1 MKTKILYIE
10 DEPNLGKIV
19 YDTLLLRD
27 FDVVWETDG
36 ARVLSHFNHFSPDLC
51 VLDIMLPNVDGYS
64 LCEQMKSKYPLLPI
78 IFLTAKIETE
88 DLVKGFEAGGTD
100 YMRKP
105 FSIEELIARIQ
116 NQLLIHNLNSEN
128 LSAKDSHAVEKIE
141 MGSYKYFPNR
151 YELVAPSGIIKL
163 SSREGELLHLLAGK
177 GNQIAQRK
185 DILLKIWGDDSYFN
199 SRTLDVYVK
208 KIRNYLSEDPNIKIQ
223 TLRGKGY
230 LFLANKNS
238 KAL

>member
-36 ARVLSHFNHFSPDLC
+36 ARVLSHFNHFSPNLC
-51 VLDIMLPNVDGYS
+51 VLDIMLPNIDGYT
-64 LCEQMKSKYPLLPI
+64 LCEQMKSKYPSLPI
-78 IFLTAKIETE
+78 IFLTAKTETE

-128 LSAKDSHAVEKIE
+128 LNAKDSHAVEKIE
-141 MGSYKYFPNR
+141 MGSYQYFPNR

-208 KIRNYLSEDPNIKIQ
+208 KIRNYLSEDPKIKIQ

-230 LFLANKNS
+230 LFLVK
-238 KAL
+238 

>member
-27 FDVVWETDG
+27 FDVVWEKDG
-36 ARVLSHFNHFSPDLC
+36 ALVMSHFDTFSPDLC
-51 VLDIMLPNVDGYS
+51 VLDIMLPNIDGYS
-64 LCEQMKSKYPLLPI
+64 LCEQIRSKYPSLPI
-78 IFLTAKIETE
+78 VFLTAKTETT

-116 NQLLIHNLNSEN
+116 NQLQLLQINS
-128 LSAKDSHAVEKIE
+128 KEKNISDFDFSEQIE
-141 MGSYKYFPNR
+141 IGNYSYFPKQ
-151 YELVAPSGIIKL
+151 YELKAPSGTIKL
-163 SSREGELLHLLAGK
+163 SSREGDLLHFLAGN
-177 GNQIAQRK
+177 GNHISQRK
-185 DILLKIWGDDSYFN
+185 EILLKIWGDDSFFN
-199 SRTLDVYVK
+199 SRNLDVYIK
-208 KIRNYLSEDPNIKIQ
+208 KLRNYFKEDSNIEIQ

-230 LFLANKNS
+230 LFIVRD
-238 KAL
+238 